1 MDRYTQVLK
10 DYINKWERDHLAR
23 LHPNNTIFFLTDRIA
38 SIDKRR
44 KALFKKAEALLDN
57 KKQGLDYHKSSAA
70 ICMAVIEE
78 TQDLFN
84 LEEMK
89 LDPSNYAETQLD
101 LKYHLALCIFLAGIF
116 GGQKCQK
123 KDHRINIM
131 AIYIL
136 KTPHDAPSDT
146 TLFDD
151 LLFLLKTC
159 KPDVFALSMIAFLL
173 EQSFSKPLPKI
184 KN

>member
-1 MDRYTQVLK
+1 MIKYTQVLK
-10 DYINKWERDHLAR
+10 DYINKWERDHLKQ
-23 LHPNNTIFFLTDRIA
+23 LHPKNTIFFLTDRIA
-38 SIDKRR
+38 SIEKKR
-44 KALFKKAEALLDN
+44 KTLFKKAEELLDN
-57 KKQGLDYHKSSAA
+57 KNQGLDYHKSSAA
-70 ICMAVIEE
+70 ICLAVIEE
-78 TQDLFN
+78 TQDLFDLKDMA
-84 LEEMK
+84 LETSK
-89 LDPSNYAETQLD
+89 HKETQLD
-101 LKYHLALCIFLAGIF
+101 LKYHLALSIFLAGIF

-123 KDHRINIM
+123 KDHRINIK
-131 AIYIL
+131 AIYSL
-136 KTPHDAPSDT
+136 KTPHDAPLDT